1 VLFDAMIA
9 VAASHH
15 ANTNSQC
22 PVSKGTDGLPLATSC
37 HHSLVFKQ
45 RALNHLSQCLDD
57 PSQRHRVPT
66 IASILLL
73 VLLDLLEAGSETWN
87 SHLGGAKYLLTP
99 AAHIN
104 CESTTFQD
112 TQGFITYQF
121 QVYAPF
127 ATFLGFLGVF

>member
-1 VLFDAMIA
+1 MIVVA
-9 VAASHH
+9 VSHH

-22 PVSKGTDGLPLATSC
+22 PVSKGTDGLPLTTLC
-37 HHSLVFKQ
+37 YHLLVFKQ
-45 RALNHLSQCLDD
+45 RALNHLLQCLDD
-57 PSQRHRVPT
+57 PSRRHRVPI

-73 VLLDLLEAGSETWN
+73 VLLDVLGAGSETWN
-87 SHLGGAKYLLTP
+87 LHLVGAKYLLTP

-121 QVYAPF
+121 QVYASF
-127 ATFLGFLGVF
+127 AMFLGFLGVF